1 MATWR
6 SSLHS
11 SGDVMKFFNELKHYL
26 SVYKEFVATSTSQ
39 AMSFRTSFVL
49 MIVMD
54 IFFFL
59 SALLT
64 VDFIY
69 DHVAEIGSWR
79 REELMFFITF
89 MLNVD
94 HLHMILLSHGFWRFS
109 DDLKSGD
116 LDYTLLRPLSSI
128 FIVFFRYFKPSSIFN
143 SILTTSALI
152 YFGSKLGFG
161 LWQWCVLP
169 FLIILAFILLALLEF
184 IISCAM
190 FWLVE
195 GLGINFLRM
204 QMQSVSRWP
213 DFIYS
218 YYTRKVLTFVLPV
231 LLIGSGPVHF
241 ILDPSQWYWIV
252 VMFIAVIT
260 CYYVLHFI
268 WNKGLNHY
276 DSASS

>member
-1 MATWR
+1 MF
-6 SSLHS
+6 
-11 SGDVMKFFNELKHYL
+11 KELKHYL
-26 SVYKEFVATSTSQ
+26 SVYKMFVYTSSAQ

-49 MIVMD
+49 MIFMD

-69 DHVAEIGSWR
+69 DHVAQIGAWR
-79 REELMFFITF
+79 REQLMFFISF
-89 MLNVD
+89 MLCVD
-94 HLHMILLSHGFWRFS
+94 HLHMLLLSHSFWRFS

-116 LDYTLLRPLSSI
+116 LDYTLLRPMSSI

-143 SILTTSALI
+143 TFTTGGALI
-152 YFGSKLGFG
+152 YFALKLDFT
-161 LWQWCVLP
+161 WTQWAMLP
-169 FLIILAFILLALLEF
+169 FLIVLAFVLLALLEF

-218 YYTRKVLTFVLPV
+218 YYTKKFLTFVVPV

-241 ILDPSQWYWIV
+241 LFDPSNWHWIAS
-252 VMFIAVIT
+252 MFVACIG
-260 CYYVLHFI
+260 CYYFLHFL
-268 WNKGLNHY
+268 WNKGLTHY